1 MRIPVAAVTL
11 LVLLVPTAV
20 FTGCD
25 RREGVSQNGST
36 PSASNSPTPG
46 AVTTAPPAALPDQ
59 FISWMNAGRNHLE
72 QGDATN
78 ALVTYRKAAALVPQ
92 DPDVHLNLANTH
104 LIANATADAIREAD
118 EVLKREPNSAAAYFI
133 QGSALLRAANPE
145 AAVKAFENANRIEPG
160 VTATL
165 FQLGLARTGMKQWD
179 AAIAAFQEGIRLDPN
194 RLHSTAHYLLG
205 QALLRVGKVEEA
217 RRELEQHQ
225 ANVDTG
231 GVPLGGATFERSKY
245 TQARVPFKLDQPE
258 TDGIAVRFID
268 ATRESFGEAAKDYA
282 GPIAVFDPHP
292 AGAPGLF
299 VLDRTGG
306 TPRFQLLSNTNGTFH
321 RFGPSHPAI
330 PGAEYHRALS
340 GDLQNDRF
348 DDIVVLGKQG
358 SHVFRF
364 QTNGLSSDVTAGS
377 GLARF
382 SAADGLLVDLDFT
395 GKLDL
400 LAVADDGTGA
410 RLFRQFGPLNFQDIT
425 RTSGLPANVTGIQTV
440 GIDDWN
446 RDGSADVVLGRTDG
460 SPMLLEKKRGGDR
473 KSVV

>member
-1 MRIPVAAVTL
+1 M
-11 LVLLVPTAV
+11 
-20 FTGCD
+20 
-25 RREGVSQNGST
+25 
-36 PSASNSPTPG
+36 
-46 AVTTAPPAALPDQ
+46 
-59 FISWMNAGRNHLE
+59 
-72 QGDATN
+72 
-78 ALVTYRKAAALVPQ
+78 
-92 DPDVHLNLANTH
+92 
-104 LIANATADAIREAD
+104 
-118 EVLKREPNSAAAYFI
+118 
-133 QGSALLRAANPE
+133 
-145 AAVKAFENANRIEPG
+145 
-160 VTATL
+160 
-165 FQLGLARTGMKQWD
+165 
-179 AAIAAFQEGIRLDPN
+179 
-194 RLHSTAHYLLG
+194 
-205 QALLRVGKVEEA
+205 
-217 RRELEQHQ
+217 
-225 ANVDTG
+225 
-231 GVPLGGATFERSKY
+231 
-245 TQARVPFKLDQPE
+245 
-258 TDGIAVRFID
+258 
-268 ATRESFGEAAKDYA
+268 
-282 GPIAVFDPHP
+282 
-292 AGAPGLF
+292 
-299 VLDRTGG
+299 
-306 TPRFQLLSNTNGTFH
+306 LSNTNGAFH

-460 SPMLLEKKRGGDR
+460 SPMLLEKKARRSAGIAGDFR
-473 KSVV
+473 TGRRVRSSAWPTSTTTCAPTLPSYRAIEFAWCSTAVDGWKPSCLPA